1 MKFARRRPAEGPD
14 AADAAPPPPTP
25 PRGAPVSA
33 FAGILDGQRLWLAV
47 DDAPGSL
54 ALRDTGSGDVIAP
67 ENEVPADEQPGY
79 RAARVDLAQLPGD
92 AEATYDVVV
101 VPARNSN
108 PKPVWSEPFTAPLPP
123 PAEDGRTQWRLGRTD
138 EGLLQVRRG
147 VVEEAAELRTVEVSD
162 DGLRLTI
169 AGAGSTLALLA
180 DDEPVLTLPLAADG
194 DLLTVTIEASSLPDP
209 ADQPAQ
215 VVIGEPGAWLPIR
228 RRANDLAEPGRGA
241 PLPAL
246 VGDDDRER
254 LRLRWSPRALLLARV
269 LDPEADE

>member
-1 MKFARRRPAEGPD
+1 MKFARRRPAEGLD
-14 AADAAPPPPTP
+14 AADARPPPPTP
-25 PRGAPVSA
+25 PRGAPVAA
-33 FAGILDGQRLWLAV
+33 FAGILDGQRLWVAV

-67 ENEVPADEQPGY
+67 ENEVPADDQPGY

-92 AEATYDVVV
+92 TDASYDVVL
-101 VPARNSN
+101 VPARNTT
-108 PKPVWSEPFTAPLPP
+108 PRQVWSGPLTAPLPR
-123 PAEDGRTQWRLGRTD
+123 PAEDGHTQWRLGRTD
-138 EGLLQVRRG
+138 EGLLQVHRG
-147 VVEEAAELRTVEVSD
+147 AVEVAAELRTVEVSD

-169 AGAGSTLALLA
+169 TGVGSTLALLA

-194 DLLTVTIEASSLPDP
+194 DLLTVTIDAASLPDP

-215 VVIGEPGAWLPIR
+215 VVIGEPGAWLPVR

-246 VGDDDRER
+246 VDEDDTER

-269 LDPEADE
+269 LDPEADV